1 MTVAAVVVG
10 VPAAVLGAVLAAV
23 LAGVRMPEVRAGTAG
38 ATEVRAV
45 VD

>member
-10 VPAAVLGAVLAAV
+10 VPAAVLGAVLA
-23 LAGVRMPEVRAGTAG
+23 GVRTPEVRAGTAG
-38 ATEVRAV
+38 ATQVRAV